1 MTDPRNVTPED
12 ERQQMVQEEAERRHE
27 QADWAQ
33 PAWTTSRGVRFPWLG
48 ILLVLVGIAL
58 LIQAAVPA
66 NTVSTGTVLL
76 IAIGVALV
84 AGWVFGG
91 SWFAAVPGLLLLAL
105 GAAGLIRELNV
116 YDGPGLTAISLAVA
130 FLVIWIIGLWR
141 DRRSRWPLVAAAVV
155 LALYLAFV
163 AGLLIA
169 GRRTDAR
176 ALGGFIPD
184 CLVLVRRLVREGFL
198 RRA

>member
-12 ERQQMVQEEAERRHE
+12 ERQQMVQEEAERRQE
-27 QADWAQ
+27 QVDWAQ
-33 PAWTTSRGVRFPWLG
+33 PAWTTSRGGRFPWLG

-58 LIQAAVPA
+58 LVQAAVPA
-66 NTVSTGTVLL
+66 GTISTGTVLL

-130 FLVIWIIGLWR
+130 FLVIWMIGLWR
-141 DRRSRWPLVAAAVV
+141 DRRSRWPLVAAALLGLIGAIQVFGQLSNIPELNVV
-155 LALYLAFV
+155 WPIVIIVVGMILLVV
-163 AGLLIA
+163 A
-169 GRRTDAR
+169 RRR
-176 ALGGFIPD
+176 
-184 CLVLVRRLVREGFL
+184 
-198 RRA
+198 

>member
-130 FLVIWIIGLWR
+130 FLIIWIIGLWR
-141 DRRSRWPLVAAAVV
+141 DRRSRWPLVAAAILGLIGAIQVFGQLSNIPELNVV
-155 LALYLAFV
+155 WPIVIIVVGMILLVV
-163 AGLLIA
+163 A
-169 GRRTDAR
+169 RRR
-176 ALGGFIPD
+176 
-184 CLVLVRRLVREGFL
+184 
-198 RRA
+198 

>member
-141 DRRSRWPLVAAAVV
+141 DRRSRWPLVAAAILGLIGAIQVFGQLSNIPELNVV
-155 LALYLAFV
+155 WPIVIIVVGMILLVV
-163 AGLLIA
+163 A
-169 GRRTDAR
+169 RRR
-176 ALGGFIPD
+176 
-184 CLVLVRRLVREGFL
+184 
-198 RRA
+198 